1 MPLAVPC
8 GLVTT
13 IKMNERPVQES
24 FIDLVVQIIRR
35 HGLQMPALLLLE
47 AGRPAAFLGGQFLWV
62 AQPALS
68 LLVPSDQIRQMAAL
82 LEDPTAVR
90 TLTAKLEASEAH
102 AP

>member
-1 MPLAVPC
+1 MPLAVPR

-13 IKMNERPVQES
+13 IKMNEQPVQES

-47 AGRPAAFLGGQFLWV
+47 AGRPVTFLCGQFLWV

-68 LLVPSDQIRQMAAL
+68 LLVAPDQIGQMAAL

-90 TLTAKLEASEAH
+90 TLTAKLEAAEAH
-102 AP
+102 SP